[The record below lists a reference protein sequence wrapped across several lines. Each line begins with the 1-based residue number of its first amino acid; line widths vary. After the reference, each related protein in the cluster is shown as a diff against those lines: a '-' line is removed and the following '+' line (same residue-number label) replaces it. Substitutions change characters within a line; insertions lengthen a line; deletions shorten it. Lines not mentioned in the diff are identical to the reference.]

1 MKVCYIISG
10 LSVISSGNQFE
21 LTACKLKERFGININ
36 FLLLGDVNS
45 NLEKRMFSLGFKV
58 KSIYCK
64 KKSDWPKALFLTIL
78 YLIRNRVN
86 IIHCHLLAANVIGLV
101 AGILCLIPFRIY
113 TRHHAMEHHK
123 RHKKSLI
130 FDYLSNILSTH
141 IISESEVVTNI
152 LRNLENV
159 NSSKIYQFSPAIDLN
174 RYANK
179 DPNLREKMLQKYDLK
194 ESDIVIGVCSRFDY
208 YKGLKYVI
216 EGFSL
221 AAKKHKNI
229 KLIFFGASGIEF
241 DSLSRLAKNKLPNN
255 TYQFVKYE
263 KNILGAYAIMDIFI
277 HVPIAYDE
285 EAFGLV
291 YVEAMASSIACVFTL
306 SGISAKLLKHNNN
319 ALVVGYKSSS
329 DINTALQRLIKNKG
343 LRNKIGIQAKKDVI
357 KYFPENEVYENL
369 ANLYKKLTNKSSN

>member
-1 MKVCYIISG
+1 
-10 LSVISSGNQFE
+10 
-21 LTACKLKERFGININ
+21 
-36 FLLLGDVNS
+36 
-45 NLEKRMFSLGFKV
+45 
-58 KSIYCK
+58 
-64 KKSDWPKALFLTIL
+64 
-78 YLIRNRVN
+78 
-86 IIHCHLLAANVIGLV
+86 
-101 AGILCLIPFRIY
+101 
-113 TRHHAMEHHK
+113 
-123 RHKKSLI
+123 
-130 FDYLSNILSTH
+130 
-141 IISESEVVTNI
+141 VTNI

-291 YVEAMASSIACVFTL
+291 YVEAMASSIACVFTI